1 MIRPIGW
8 LAENRLLTVALMS
21 ASAGCL
27 GLKFLPYPES
37 PVLSLLELTRPDIHG
52 FIRGIYYGLLFSTPA
67 FLAMGLCSSIY
78 VHFYRG
84 RAGDRRPL
92 PPYPPVRK
100 RKRLELVIGELHHQT
115 VSGPSLRPNW
125 LSIGEKGAYTGVI
138 AFGAVGTGKTSCIM
152 YPLAEQIL
160 GFVADDPMKRIG
172 GLVLEVKGNFCEQVK
187 QILKRYGRENDYCE
201 LSLSD
206 SSFSYNPLHNDLSP
220 YALAYSIASLMNNLW
235 GRGKEP
241 FWQQAYTNL
250 VKFIILLHKLLYD
263 YVTFFDIYECAINP
277 KLLEERLKEAKG
289 LYSKNV
295 RICVSA
301 DTFVKTPGL
310 EQFSF
315 EKDAGSES
323 VSAESSD
330 ALLKFLA
337 AGRIPFTEDST
348 NRPAGFDR
356 DSFHRYCSVERWFEH
371 DWTRIDVRLRTSVVE
386 GVSVFL
392 STFDDPLL
400 RRLMCPPKEAYD
412 AEKNASG
419 DYGRVLP
426 PFSALIEEGKVC
438 ALNFP
443 RSADPAIA
451 RVIGVLMKLD
461 FFRAV
466 ENRVSRHGKNRD
478 FRPVLF
484 LCDEYHSF
492 VTCGSEGD
500 QAGDDKFFALS
511 RESKCIPVVATQSI
525 SSLQSAVHTDA
536 SLRTLLQCFRTKVF
550 LSTAD
555 HTTAKLASDLCG
567 EEEMLR
573 PSYSIS
579 ENGQETEVDVLT
591 GRAGSQSAGVTT
603 SKSYS
608 LQIRPSF
615 QPSAFYALQNAQAVV
630 LAYDG
635 GAPLKATYCYLK
647 PYYLDQNIGYF
658 EQVRRGEL

>member
-1 MIRPIGW
+1 MTCLLPW
-8 LAENRLLTVALMS
+8 VAENRLLAVVLMS

-27 GLKFLPYPES
+27 GLQFLPFPES
-37 PVLSLLELTRPDIHG
+37 PVLSLVELTRPHIHALL
-52 FIRGIYYGLLFSTPA
+52 RGMYYGLLFSTPA
-67 FLAMGLCSSIY
+67 FIGMGLCSSIY

-84 RAGDRRPL
+84 RVGDRRPL

-100 RKRLELVIGELHHQT
+100 RKRLELVLGELHHQT
-115 VSGPSLRPNW
+115 VFGPSPRPHW
-125 LSIGEKGAYTGVI
+125 LSIGERGAYTGVI
-138 AFGAVGTGKTSCIM
+138 AFGAIGTGKTSCIM

-160 GFVADDPMKRIG
+160 GFMAEDETRRIG
-172 GLVLEVKGNFCEQVK
+172 GLVLEVKGNFCEQVRE
-187 QILKRYGRENDYCE
+187 ILKRHGRENDYCE
-201 LSLSD
+201 LSMKD

-277 KLLEERLKEAKG
+277 KLLEERLKEAKA
-289 LYSKNV
+289 LYSKHL
-295 RICVSA
+295 RIIISA
-301 DTFVKTPGL
+301 DTFVGTRGL
-310 EQFSF
+310 EEFSF

-323 VSAESSD
+323 VSAERSD
-330 ALLKFLA
+330 ALVSFLKSRGL
-337 AGRIPFTEDST
+337 PFTEDSAS
-348 NRPAGFDR
+348 RPARFDG
-356 DSFHRYCSVERWFEH
+356 DSFHRYCAVERWFEH
-371 DWTRIDVRLRTSVVE
+371 DWTKIDARLRTSVVE
-386 GVSVFL
+386 GISVFL

-400 RRLMCPPKEAYD
+400 RRLMCPPKQAYD

-419 DYGRVLP
+419 EYGNVLP
-426 PFSALIEEGKVC
+426 SFSDLIEQGRVC

-492 VTCGSEGD
+492 VTSGSEGD

-525 SSLQSAVHTDA
+525 SSLQGALHTDA
-536 SLRTLLQCFRTKVF
+536 SLRTLLQCFRTKLF
-550 LSTAD
+550 LTTTD
-555 HTTAKLASDLCG
+555 HMTAKVASDLCG
-567 EEEMLR
+567 EEEILR

-591 GRAGSQSAGVTT
+591 GRAGSHSAGVTT

-608 LQIRPSF
+608 LQIRPRF

-635 GAPLKATYCYLK
+635 GAPLKATYLYLK